1 MSADAGADHRAMLA
15 LQATVKDLSARLVML
30 ESRVHTC
37 EDALETARAVLE
49 SAGPSPKSSLDDPNM
64 PSEADKIAMRE
75 RLRARTLEGIKAN
88 KTDPTRAGRTFRR
101 DIS

>member
-1 MSADAGADHRAMLA
+1 MSADAGADIRAMLT
-15 LQATVKDLSARLVML
+15 LQATVKALGAALVML
-30 ESRVHTC
+30 ESRV
-37 EDALETARAVLE
+37 DALE

>member
-1 MSADAGADHRAMLA
+1 MSAGDAGQDIRDMAA
-15 LQATVKDLSARLVML
+15 LQARVSDCLARLVIL
-30 ESRVHTC
+30 ESRV
-37 EDALETARAVLE
+37 DALE